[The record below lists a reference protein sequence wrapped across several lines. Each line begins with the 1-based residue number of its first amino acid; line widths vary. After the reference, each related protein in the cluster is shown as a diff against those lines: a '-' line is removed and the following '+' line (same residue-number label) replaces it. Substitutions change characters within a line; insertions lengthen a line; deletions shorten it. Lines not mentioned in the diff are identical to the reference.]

1 MIRAAALLGPGVS
14 EKELAPFHLPDVEIT
29 LMQDFVPPVGVDA
42 VLVLGGDGTMH
53 RYLRAFVDEQV
64 PVLLAPRGSGNDFA
78 RSLGIATMDEAY
90 RAWSTFVARS
100 VNVFPVDLG
109 VISGLRSSADAKPT
123 YFCCVG
129 GVGLDAEANKR
140 ANAMPRTLKGLGGY
154 ALAAL
159 TAAASY
165 KPRHMQVLA
174 ASNARPSD
182 WKSRVAQPA
191 MLVAFANASQY
202 GGGFRIAPMAK
213 VDDGLLDVCFV
224 RQTSLPRLLTLMP
237 KVFAGKHTESKE
249 VDYFQTEM
257 LRIVTESPM
266 DVYAD
271 GEYVCATPITVTMA
285 PRALKV
291 LRP

>member
-14 EKELAPFHLPDVEIT
+14 EKELAPFHLPGVEIT
-29 LMQDFVPPVGVDA
+29 LMQDFVPPVGADA
-42 VLVLGGDGTMH
+42 VLVLGGDGTVH
-53 RYLRAFVDEQV
+53 RYLRSFVDEQV
-64 PVLLAPRGSGNDFA
+64 PVLVAPRGSGNDFA
-78 RSLGIATMDEAY
+78 RSLGIAGMDEAY
-90 RAWSTFVARS
+90 RAWSTFVARG

-109 VISGLRSSADAKPT
+109 VISSLRSAGDAKPT

-165 KPRHMQVLA
+165 KPRHLQVLV
-174 ASNARPSD
+174 ASNARPHE
-182 WKSRVAQPA
+182 WTSRVAQPA

-202 GGGFRIAPMAK
+202 GGGFRIAPQAK

-224 RQTSLPRLLTLMP
+224 HKTSLPRLLALMP
-237 KVFAGKHTESKE
+237 QVFSGQHTNAKE
-249 VDYFQTEM
+249 VDYFQCER
-257 LRIVTESPM
+257 LRIVTETPM

-271 GEYVCATPITVTMA
+271 GEYICPTPITVTLA